1 MGRLRVG
8 ILKRASRNQ
17 AGFIKMRIIM
27 DEAQEMMNM
36 SISSNVLLVV
46 KYRNFVDKETRK
58 EGTVIDRFKTV
69 DLEDDLILEIQAV
82 NRSMSV
88 IKNKL
93 KSILEEGRF
102 WDERIVP

>member
-1 MGRLRVG
+1 
-8 ILKRASRNQ
+8 
-17 AGFIKMRIIM
+17 MRIIM